1 VAEPEESASTQRPGD
16 RLTVVGLSAGYAG
29 ATVVRDVSLR
39 VGEGEAV
46 ALLGRNGAGKTTTL
60 LAIAGAVE
68 QRSGSVEVGG
78 LRVTG
83 RPSFQV
89 ARAGLSLVPQGR
101 RIFPT
106 LSVQENLLLG
116 DRSGDLEPVHSLF
129 PVLAERSRQ
138 PGSALSGGE
147 QQMLAIG
154 RALMTRPSVLLM
166 DEPSE
171 GLAPQ
176 LVRSMG
182 DLIGRLR
189 REQGLAILLAE
200 QNLALALEVSD
211 RVYVLERGEIVHEA
225 PAAEFKED
233 KARQRRYLGV

>member
-1 VAEPEESASTQRPGD
+1 VEGAPTHRAED
-16 RLTVVGLSAGYAG
+16 RLTVSGLSAGYAG
-29 ATVVRDVSLR
+29 ATVVRDLSLR

-60 LAIAGAVE
+60 LAIAGAVA
-68 QRSGSVEVGG
+68 QRSGSVEVGRR
-78 LRVTG
+78 RVTG
-83 RPSFQV
+83 RPSYQV
-89 ARAGLSLVPQGR
+89 ARAGISLVPQGR
-101 RIFPT
+101 RVFPT
-106 LSVQENLLLG
+106 LSVRENLLLG
-116 DRSGDLEPVHSLF
+116 DRGGDLETVHRLF

-176 LVRSMG
+176 VLRAIG

-189 REQGLAILLAE
+189 QEQGLAILLAE

-211 RVYVLERGEIVHEA
+211 RVYLLERGEIVHEA
-225 PAAEFKED
+225 AAAEFKED
-233 KARQRRYLGV
+233 RARQRRYLGV

>member
-1 VAEPEESASTQRPGD
+1 VRESASIQRTED
-16 RLTVVGLSAGYAG
+16 RLTVTGLSAGYAG
-29 ATVVRDVSLR
+29 ATVVREVSLR

-60 LAIAGAVE
+60 LAIAGAVA
-68 QRSGSVEVGG
+68 QRSGSVELGG
-78 LRVTG
+78 RRVTG

-116 DRSGDLEPVHSLF
+116 DRGGDLEAVHRLF

-176 LVRSMG
+176 VVRAIS

-189 REQGLAILLAE
+189 EEQGLAILLAE
-200 QNLALALEVSD
+200 QNLALAFEVSD

-225 PAAEFKED
+225 RAAEFKED